1 MDIFQKNIQISN
13 RHMKR
18 CSILLIIRDIQI
30 KPHVITSYMLELIS
44 SKGAQISN
52 IGEFLVKREM
62 LYIYTI
68 FGNVN

>member
-1 MDIFQKNIQISN
+1 
-13 RHMKR
+13 MKR

-30 KPHVITSYMLELIS
+30 KHIITSYMLELIS